1 MRFSELSPLA
11 WRLLLRIGEFPE
23 LTGREQLQGLAIE
36 AGAVGASEFLEG
48 GLVLLRQMHGEG
60 VVGVG

>member
-1 MRFSELSPLA
+1 LA